1 MEIKYNQGN
10 DLKYFNEDMKSKMT
24 RQEKEK
30 GSQAITEERNN
41 TPQQDTIEY
50 ITE

>member
-1 MEIKYNQGN
+1 MKVNYNAGN
-10 DLKYFNEDMKSKMT
+10 DLKYLTEDMKSKMS

-30 GSQAITEERNN
+30 GSQAITEERGN
-41 TPQQDTIEY
+41 TPQQDTLEY